1 MSKNMFLSTIHYHT
15 YDEIYK
21 RYLPL
26 SDQVL
31 IENWKYHQ
39 HQTHTRD
46 DYDWIAFSVC
56 EDLLRQR
63 GNMYLDDA
71 YPKD

>member
-1 MSKNMFLSTIHYHT
+1 MNNGLFYNTLNDHAYN
-15 YDEIYK
+15 EIYK
-21 RYLPL
+21 RYQLH

-31 IENWKYHQ
+31 IDKWKYHQ
-39 HQTHTRD
+39 RQAQCRN
-46 DYDWIAFSVC
+46 DYDWIAFLVC

-63 GNMYLDDA
+63 ENTYLDDT

>member
-1 MSKNMFLSTIHYHT
+1 MNNNLFLNTVYNHT
-15 YDEIYK
+15 YNEIYR
-21 RYLPL
+21 RYQLL

-31 IENWKYHQ
+31 IDNWKYHQ
-39 HQTHTRD
+39 HQVQRKD
-46 DYDWIAFSVC
+46 DYHWIAFSVC

-63 GNMYLDDA
+63 GNTYLDDT

>member
-1 MSKNMFLSTIHYHT
+1 MNNNLILNALSSNT
-15 YDEIYK
+15 YNEIYR
-21 RYLPL
+21 RYQPL
-26 SDQVL
+26 SDEVL
-31 IENWKYHQ
+31 IDNWRYHQ
-39 HQTHTRD
+39 HQVQRKD

-63 GNMYLDDA
+63 GNTYLDDV

>member
-1 MSKNMFLSTIHYHT
+1 M
-15 YDEIYK
+15 D
-21 RYLPL
+21 
-26 SDQVL
+26 
-31 IENWKYHQ
+31 NWRYHQ
-39 HQTHTRD
+39 HQAQRKD

-63 GNMYLDDA
+63 ENTYLDDV

>member
-1 MSKNMFLSTIHYHT
+1 MNNNLYLSTVYNHT
-15 YDEIYK
+15 YNEIYR
-21 RYLPL
+21 RYQLL

-31 IENWKYHQ
+31 IDNWKYHQ
-39 HQTHTRD
+39 HQVQRKD

-63 GNMYLDDA
+63 GNTYLDDT
-71 YPKD
+71 YPKY

>member
-1 MSKNMFLSTIHYHT
+1 MNNNLYLGTVYNHT
-15 YDEIYK
+15 YNEIYR
-21 RYLPL
+21 RYQLL

-31 IENWKYHQ
+31 IDNWRYHQ
-39 HQTHTRD
+39 HQVQRKD

-63 GNMYLDDA
+63 ENTYLDDV

>member
-1 MSKNMFLSTIHYHT
+1 MNDNLYLSTLYNLT
-15 YDEIYK
+15 YNEIYR
-21 RYLPL
+21 RYQLL

-39 HQTHTRD
+39 HQAHHKD
-46 DYDWIAFSVC
+46 DYHWIAFSVC

-63 GNMYLDDA
+63 ENTYLDDT

>member
-1 MSKNMFLSTIHYHT
+1 MNNNLFLNTVFNYT
-15 YDEIYK
+15 YNEIYN
-21 RYLPL
+21 RYQPL

-39 HQTHTRD
+39 HQTQHRD
-46 DYDWIAFSVC
+46 DYDWIAFTVC

-63 GNMYLDDA
+63 ENTYLDDT
-71 YPKD
+71 YPKN